1 MRRFMKAA
9 RIILLLMLVILSGC
23 KDLRTKRTL
32 VEFSSAPVPFPE
44 TVLKIQGT
52 SVSSVAFPKDTMRM
66 VYFTPPASCFTCS
79 VLHSYE
85 LCNLFDQQEGYMTI
99 LLMAPKPEDL
109 TELIASIEDSNYDF
123 PIYVTENLDWL
134 ETTTIPKDER
144 FHSFLVDKEGYP
156 IFVGDPVRSEAAGEK
171 FEQILEQQKKK

>member
-9 RIILLLMLVILSGC
+9 RIILLLMLVVLSGC

-123 PIYVTENLDWL
+123 PIYVTGSRLRQFLKTSASTLSLSIRRGILSSSGIRCAARLPERNSSRFWSSRRKNNL
-134 ETTTIPKDER
+134 
-144 FHSFLVDKEGYP
+144 
-156 IFVGDPVRSEAAGEK
+156 
-171 FEQILEQQKKK
+171 